1 MGGRYLRP
9 DDSGVPGL
17 GTPTAS
23 KSGSRSSTL
32 RMSFDAIQ
40 RYPAKLAVV
49 TSGEVCWVRGRRGGM
64 ADVMP
69 MGTATVQQMV

>member
-32 RMSFDAIQ
+32 RMSFDAI
-40 RYPAKLAVV
+40 
-49 TSGEVCWVRGRRGGM
+49 
-64 ADVMP
+64 
-69 MGTATVQQMV
+69 